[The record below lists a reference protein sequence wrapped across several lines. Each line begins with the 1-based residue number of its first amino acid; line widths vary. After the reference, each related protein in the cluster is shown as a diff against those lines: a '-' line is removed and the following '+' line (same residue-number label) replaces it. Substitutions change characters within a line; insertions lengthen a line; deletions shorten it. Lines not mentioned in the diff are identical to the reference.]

1 MAEYNKY
8 PPIVYAGFWMRLFAY
23 TLDMIIVA
31 SLQQILLI
39 FLENGTVKTALAL
52 VIILGYFVLMTKLNQ
67 GQTLGKM
74 AFGLRVVCF
83 NEEELSWLTII
94 VRELFGRYLQSTMWI
109 MYVLVAFTPYKQHIV
124 DLLTDTTVVSE
135 NAVTLLNLANSLMSP
150 LAEGDFNKG

>member
-52 VIILGYFVLMTKLNQ
+52 VILLGYFVLMTKLNQ

-124 DLLTDTTVVSE
+124 DLLADTTVVSE
-135 NAVTLLNLANSLMSP
+135 NAIILLDLTNPRVSP
-150 LAEGDFNKG
+150 LVEGE